1 MKLEE
6 LGRPVDA
13 VWICPNGHIDHL
25 HRTNHL
31 DLCSTCGEV
40 CEQTP
45 ISVSGKKR
53 RRHSTTRFDAREDTE
68 RLGTHVRPEAFP
80 KGFELRDDQLAR
92 LQNGEVPTLAFPKD
106 EMPPFRPGARYHV
119 VSELDIYVTGM
130 RETITHLVAVYEVHR
145 SEQQVRLDEPEFLRA
160 ATHSPAWFNPVTQQE
175 EPAQPEAEPV
185 RKAEVTLMSR
195 QIREGR
201 IAKLR
206 ESLEECKSAL
216 RGLEER
222 TNKNANICWGV
233 RTTIERLEREISA
246 LENADRP
253 LAKAA

>member
-1 MKLEE
+1 VKLAD
-6 LGRPVDA
+6 LGKPVSH
-13 VWICPNGHIDHL
+13 VWVCPNGHIDHL
-25 HRTNHL
+25 HYPNAL
-31 DLCSTCGEV
+31 DVCSTCGEV
-40 CEQTP
+40 CEHTP
-45 ISVSGKKR
+45 VSVSGKKR
-53 RRHSTTRFDAREDTE
+53 RRHSTSRFEEREDAE
-68 RLGTHVRPEAFP
+68 HLGTHVRPETFP
-80 KGFELRDDQLAR
+80 RRFELREDQLDR
-92 LQNGEVPTLAFPKD
+92 LLDGEVPTIAFPKD
-106 EMPPFRPGARYHV
+106 EMPPLRPGARYHV
-119 VSELDIYVTGM
+119 APELDIFVTGM
-130 RETITHLVAVYEVHR
+130 RETITNLVAIYEVHR
-145 SEQQVRLDEPEFLRA
+145 SEQQVRQDEPEFLRA